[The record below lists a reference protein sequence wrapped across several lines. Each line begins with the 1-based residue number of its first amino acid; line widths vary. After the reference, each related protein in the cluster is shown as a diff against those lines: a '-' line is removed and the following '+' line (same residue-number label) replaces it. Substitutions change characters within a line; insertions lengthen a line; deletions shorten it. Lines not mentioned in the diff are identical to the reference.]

1 MNVNA
6 GKIQLNE
13 KSPWKTLSSEIVY
26 ENPWISVRHDKVIT
40 PGKTNGVYGVV
51 TSKKNG
57 LRIIAVT
64 EDSKIILNREYR
76 YGIGRFSYELP
87 AGGIEADESALV
99 CAQRELKE
107 EAGLTAD
114 SWQQLQSVADW
125 PSVVELT
132 ETIFVATGLHGS
144 LEDAKRDDNEAI
156 SETKAFSMSEILQMI
171 KAGDIFCAP
180 SISGIFLYL
189 LDKGLLKLD
198 SIMN

>member
-1 MNVNA
+1 MKLDA

-13 KSPWKTLSSEIVY
+13 KSPWETLTSEVVY

-40 PGKTNGVYGVV
+40 PGGNNGVYGVV

-57 LRIIAVT
+57 LRILAVT

-76 YGIGRFSYELP
+76 YGIGKFSYELP
-87 AGGIEADESALV
+87 AGGIETDESALV
-99 CAQRELKE
+99 CAKRELKE
-107 EAGLTAD
+107 ETGLTAD
-114 SWQQLQSVADW
+114 NWKQLQSVADW

-132 ETIFVATGLHGS
+132 ETIFVATGLHGR
-144 LEDAKRDDNEAI
+144 LEDAIRDDNEAI

-171 KAGDIFCAP
+171 KNGDIFCAP

-189 LDKGLLKLD
+189 LDNGFLKKT
-198 SIMN
+198 IQ